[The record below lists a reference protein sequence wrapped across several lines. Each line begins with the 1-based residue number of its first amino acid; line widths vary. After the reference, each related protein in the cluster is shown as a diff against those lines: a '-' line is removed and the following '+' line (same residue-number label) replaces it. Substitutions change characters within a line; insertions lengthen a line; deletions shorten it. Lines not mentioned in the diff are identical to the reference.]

1 MKIFGSK
8 KNLAVFI
15 FVAMCFVFNNLTSLF
30 TASTLL
36 GFINCLLSLSST
48 VIILCYLL
56 LENKDFKFKKYMF
69 PVAFGIIA
77 FRSLYGVITYF
88 DGLSRFTILEIELEV
103 EIIFAND
110 VRTILNYTDS
120 VLCCDI
126 HSRIRSKRLLKEA
139 GAKLVYGLDDIMT
152 SSINNSGYN
161 EQYGLLGSNKATE
174 EKIKL
179 FPRDGQSIV
188 EEIQAKIEALGGKF
202 TGSVSKK
209 TNILLAG
216 EKCGSKLT
224 KAQALGVTII
234 TETEFEEMVN

>member
-15 FVAMCFVFNNLTSLF
+15 FVAICFVFNNLTSLF

-103 EIIFAND
+103 EIIFAIIIVAALFN
-110 VRTILNYTDS
+110 ILCFCGTLFNFKLS
-120 VLCCDI
+120 I
-126 HSRIRSKRLLKEA
+126 LLKIGCIGYILTTVASQIYEFY
-139 GAKLVYGLDDIMT
+139 LVGGMEYIN
-152 SSINNSGYN
+152 SVPSYYWSASI
-161 EQYGLLGSNKATE
+161 LAL
-174 EKIKL
+174 IKL
-179 FPRDGQSIV
+179 ISLLLFYVGIFIYS
-188 EEIQAKIEALGGKF
+188 
-202 TGSVSKK
+202 TNKK
-209 TNILLAG
+209 HSDL
-216 EKCGSKLT
+216 
-224 KAQALGVTII
+224 V
-234 TETEFEEMVN
+234 